1 MMAREE
7 GVKKKSEYFLHTPG
21 TQAQKT
27 FFYPLVVGH
36 SFYEKDYFLH
46 RETFDSFLIMHICRG
61 SCMVSPGD
69 GIFRAQAGQT
79 VLLDCYRSHAYY
91 SDGREW
97 EALWV
102 HFDGPMSRGY
112 YEHITEKGDI
122 VLSHRNPAE
131 FVSELY
137 RLYEQFRNGERIKE
151 GAMAARIT
159 NLLTALSLSGE
170 SASERESY
178 SGMVEASVAYI
189 REHLCEEGLSLET
202 LSRQANLSLYYYTRL
217 FKRET
222 GFTPHEYILRSR
234 VNMAKYLLKSTR
246 LSAKEI
252 CFRCGFRSESAFC
265 HTFRKW
271 EQVTPGQFRRTGDP
285 ADRREGGR

>member
-1 MMAREE
+1 
-7 GVKKKSEYFLHTPG
+7 
-21 TQAQKT
+21 
-27 FFYPLVVGH
+27 
-36 SFYEKDYFLH
+36 
-46 RETFDSFLIMHICRG
+46 
-61 SCMVSPGD
+61 
-69 GIFRAQAGQT
+69 
-79 VLLDCYRSHAYY
+79 
-91 SDGREW
+91 
-97 EALWV
+97 
-102 HFDGPMSRGY
+102 
-112 YEHITEKGDI
+112 
-122 VLSHRNPAE
+122 
-131 FVSELY
+131 
-137 RLYEQFRNGERIKE
+137 
-151 GAMAARIT
+151 MAARIT
-159 NLLTALSLSGE
+159 NLLTALALSGE
-170 SASERESY
+170 SASERDSC
-178 SGMVEASVAYI
+178 SGVVEASVAYI

-217 FKRET
+217 FKRKT